1 MIRDKD
7 LSLLI
12 DVYLR
17 GTPRQGCFSAN
28 QTCADEFEQ
37 MKDLEGAISTATL
50 SVTKQGKRH
59 PHQRRLPA
67 SVLTEVKDRLLEK
80 IKDVE
85 SCRNF
90 DQLHGLVSGICR
102 DVHGAGPLLAYDVSS
117 RIAFGFRTVLPPVL
131 VYLHAGAAKGAGK
144 LGVSGPKAKLEDFP
158 EPIRRLDAAQAEDFL
173 CVFKD
178 KF

>member
-1 MIRDKD
+1 MIRDED
-7 LSLLI
+7 LCLL
-12 DVYLR
+12 VKAYLR

-37 MKDLEGAISTATL
+37 MKDLERAISTATL

-59 PHQRRLPA
+59 SHQRRLPA
-67 SVLTEVKDRLLEK
+67 SVLTEVKDRLLQK
-80 IKDVE
+80 IKEVE
-85 SCRNF
+85 SCQNF
-90 DQLHGLVSGICR
+90 DQLYGLVSGICR

-117 RIAFGFRTVLPPVL
+117 RIAFGFRTDLRPQL
-131 VYLHAGAAKGAGK
+131 VYLHAGAAKGAEK
-144 LGVSGPKAKLEDFP
+144 LGVTGPNAKLKDFP
-158 EPIRRLDAAQAEDFL
+158 VPIRRLDSAQAEDFL